1 MATLSSDQSAR
12 VPRPSPGARVDL
24 SAVDSSVFSKLL
36 EKAHEARHL
45 TPELAAEAAVRA
57 GNGQLGVKELR
68 LLLLK
73 FKGSRLA
80 EQARAAAWTV
90 VGARPELA
98 TSVLH
103 SHAQDTGV
111 PTALVVRD
119 VNTGGPELFVVQAG
133 WRDQG
138 RQLHGAAATRGTKKA
153 ALQAAA
159 VSLLGHMSG
168 CEPVEQ
174 TGLAEKGWQSAAR
187 YSAGSAMAAAD
198 PNFASRLLTALA
210 QPVVAPAVV
219 AEVATRITAGAL
231 IPRDLHA
238 VLFDAASSAWDPAR
252 KAVLCVAAETPGAAV
267 AVLTLYHSVRNQPV
281 PVFKEEQKPGGAVLF
296 RSHVTYVTDGETA
309 TVTGPWR
316 SNKRDAR
323 GVVAL
328 RVLSDLAGLPVEV
341 PLPRQQQAPAPAAKT
356 TALGPQDRLLVM
368 QEGGV
373 ISELAFKEQPSITGL
388 EPLFVCVAACVSN
401 GQVLSGTGRS
411 VGRSGARLEAAKLL
425 LSEWKRTKA
434 PALPVWP
441 GQGSVPAFNEMTALQ
456 VLNQLKQKGRISKL
470 VIGDPRLEP
479 GVGYLATVRCRVAGQ
494 DLRAESAGAAKRPAQ
509 RNAAKAMLELLAAP
523 PSIPPQAAEPE
534 PDIHDDRVRHGPA
547 GPVAGADD
555 ITAAAAS
562 LAAQLRQ
569 GAELTIDIEGGSARF
584 LLYSPDGL
592 PMQETP
598 RRPIRPCTAAL
609 ILPSK
614 GAAIQLQLV
623 ECWHVPL
630 RLLANV
636 LALEEERG
644 KEAHSVSVWRQ
655 VIRLGLAVV
664 ADGRVFPELTDDGT
678 DVWRA
683 GPLTAEEE
691 EWVGRLAD
699 AMVPPA
705 HCGMVTDT
713 KPHRLW
719 APRVAVLA
727 GLDTVAEAMLRGPGT
742 STVLG
747 HGPFTGS
754 VPQQQHTPA
763 LVQWG
768 DALRERAGAERLE
781 LVLSVRAPQKDSPD
795 DTELLWADLRL
806 RMPDASTV
814 HERNWRRAAD
824 IASDPQLVA
833 LLRRRLRHI
842 AADWAPAERLLERP
856 VPDTFTLRAAEAVL
870 LRGQAAHQLERAGLR
885 VEWHHGWTD
894 RLRTRAVLERRPAAP
909 ASAARPRFALD
920 DVLDGRWQ
928 VSVAGSDLSDSEMD
942 DLAKTSVP
950 LAKVRNQ
957 WVLVD
962 EETAQRAGDRVMP
975 PVAADQAL
983 RASLTGKI
991 NIDGITFDCEPA
1003 GDLAELVQFLRAGS
1017 RSAPVNSPHGLSA
1030 TMRDYQKLGLAW
1042 LANTTDAGFGALLAD
1057 DMGLGK
1063 SLTALALHLHR
1074 RNGTSRP
1081 AGPSLIVCPA
1091 SVVINWEREVQ
1102 RFAPT
1107 VPTVRYHGPERTLD
1121 GTTDRTVVITTYE
1134 TIRRDID
1141 VLVAHPFDLVIADEA
1156 QLIKNHRTGT
1166 AMAMR
1171 RLQSRIR
1178 IALSGTPVENN
1189 LNDAWSLMDWL
1200 NPGLFGSLRTFREQ
1214 FGKPIEANITDTELT
1229 DRLAGLLKAF
1239 MLRRRKS
1246 DPGVLP
1252 ELPPKVH
1259 SPRIV
1264 TLTPE
1269 QAALYQQVADETLRE
1284 IRAAEGIA
1292 RKGLLLK
1299 LFDQLQKIC
1308 NAPEH
1313 FLDEPLDDAYAPEQA
1328 AARSGKLAAL
1338 DDLLPVLRD
1347 PDESCLIFTRYRA
1360 MAHRLVHHLQRHGI
1374 SPLYFSGDISAG
1386 RDRQRIIDT
1395 FQNRL
1400 GQTMVITVK
1409 AGGTGLTLTQ
1419 ASHVILFDRPWNPA
1433 KESQAIDRA
1442 HRLGQTRTVTVHQLT
1457 TENTL
1462 EDRVDEL
1469 LRHKRALADAIL
1481 TSDSSAL
1488 SELTDDEICEL
1499 IALGAR
1505 R

>member
-1 MATLSSDQSAR
+1 MATLSSDQSAQ
-12 VPRPSPGARVDL
+12 VPRPSLGARVDL
-24 SAVDSSVFSKLL
+24 SALDSSVFSKLL

-68 LLLLK
+68 LLLLQ
-73 FKGSRLA
+73 FKGPRLA

-98 TSVLH
+98 TSLLH

-119 VNTGGPELFVVQAG
+119 LNTGGPELFVVQAG

-174 TGLAEKGWQSAAR
+174 RDFAEKGWQSAAR

-198 PNFASRLLTALA
+198 PNFASRLLVALA

-219 AEVATRITAGAL
+219 AEVATRIAAGAL

-252 KAVLCVAAETPGAAV
+252 KAVLCAAAETPGAAV

-281 PVFKEEQKPGGAVLF
+281 PVFKEEQKPGDAVLF

-328 RVLSDLAGLPVEV
+328 RVLSDLAGLPVEI

-356 TALGPQDRLLVM
+356 AALGAQDRLLVM

-411 VGRSGARLEAAKLL
+411 VGRSGARLEAAKHL

-479 GVGYLATVRCRVAGQ
+479 GAGYLATVRCRVAGQ
-494 DLRAESAGAAKRPAQ
+494 DLRAEAAGAAKRPAQ

-562 LAAQLRQ
+562 LAALLRQ
-569 GAELTIDIEGGSARF
+569 GAELTIDIQGGSARF
-584 LLYSPDGL
+584 LLYSADGL
-592 PMQETP
+592 PMQEMP
-598 RRPIRPCTAAL
+598 HRPIRPITAAL
-609 ILPSK
+609 VLPNT
-614 GAAIQLQLV
+614 GAAIRVQLV

-636 LALEEERG
+636 IALEEERG

-655 VIRLGLAVV
+655 VIRLGLAVA
-664 ADGRVFPELTDDGT
+664 ADGRVYPELADDGT

-719 APRVAVLA
+719 SPRTAVLA
-727 GLDTVAEAMLRGPGT
+727 GIDTVAEAMLRGPGT

-754 VPQQQHTPA
+754 VPQPQHTPA

-768 DALRERAGAERLE
+768 DALRDGEGAEALE

-814 HERNWRRAAD
+814 HERNWRPAAD

-842 AADWAPAERLLERP
+842 AAEWAPAERLLERP
-856 VPDTFTLRAAEAVL
+856 APDTFTLRAAEAVL
-870 LRGQAAHQLERAGLR
+870 LRGQAAQQLERAGLR
-885 VEWHHGWTD
+885 VEWHHKWTD

-928 VSVAGSDLSDSEMD
+928 LSVAGGDLSDSEMD

-962 EETAQRAGDRVMP
+962 EETAQRAGHRVMP

-983 RASLTGKI
+983 RATLTGQI
-991 NIDGITFDCEPA
+991 NIDGTTFDCEPA
-1003 GDLAELVQFLRAGS
+1003 GDLAELVDFLRAGS

-1074 RNGTSRP
+1074 RDGARRP
-1081 AGPSLIVCPA
+1081 TGPSLIVCPA
-1091 SVVINWEREVQ
+1091 SMVINWEREVQ

-1107 VPTVRYHGPERTLD
+1107 VPTVRYHGPDRTLD
-1121 GTTDRTVVITTYE
+1121 GTTHRTVVITTYE

-1171 RLQSRIR
+1171 RLQSQIR

-1200 NPGLFGSLRTFREQ
+1200 NPGLFGALRTFREQ

-1229 DRLAGLLKAF
+1229 DRLSGLLKAF

-1269 QAALYQQVADETLRE
+1269 QAALYQHVADETLRE

-1313 FLDEPLDDAYAPEQA
+1313 FLDEPLGDAYDPEQA

-1338 DDLLPVLRD
+1338 DDLLPILRN

-1374 SPLYFSGDISAG
+1374 NTLYFSGDISAG

-1395 FQNRL
+1395 FQNRP

-1488 SELTDDEICEL
+1488 SELTDGEICEL

>member
-1 MATLSSDQSAR
+1 M
-12 VPRPSPGARVDL
+12 
-24 SAVDSSVFSKLL
+24 FSRLV
-36 EKAHEARHL
+36 EKADETRHL
-45 TPELAAEAAVRA
+45 PAELAAEAAVRA
-57 GNGQLGVKELR
+57 GSGRLGVKELR
-68 LLLLK
+68 LLLLR
-73 FKGSRLA
+73 FKGTRLA
-80 EQARAAAWTV
+80 AQATASAWAV
-90 VGARPELA
+90 VRARPELA

-103 SHAQDTGV
+103 SHAQESGV

-119 VNTGGPELFVVQAG
+119 LSGGGPGLFVVQAG
-133 WRDQG
+133 WRDQA
-138 RQLHGAAATRGTKKA
+138 RQFHGAAVTRGTKKA
-153 ALQAAA
+153 ALQGAV

-168 CEPVEQ
+168 CEPVDQ
-174 TGLAEKGWQSAAR
+174 AGFAEKGWLPAAR
-187 YSAGSAMAAAD
+187 YAAGSVVAIAD
-198 PNFASRLLTALA
+198 ATFASRLLSALA

-219 AEVATRITAGAL
+219 AEVASRIAAGAL

-238 VLFDAASSAWDPAR
+238 VLFDAASSAWEPAR
-252 KAVLCVAAETPGAAV
+252 KAVLIAAAETPGAAV
-267 AVLTLYHSVRNQPV
+267 AVLTLYHSVRKQPV
-281 PVFKEEQKPGGAVLF
+281 PEFEEEQKPGGAILF
-296 RSHVTYVTDGETA
+296 RSRITYVTDGETA

-316 SNKRDAR
+316 TNKRDAR

-328 RVLSDLAGLPVEV
+328 RVLADLAGLPVEV
-341 PLPRQQQAPAPAAKT
+341 PPPRQTQPPAPVTKT
-356 TALGPQDRLLVM
+356 ASPSPQDRLLVM
-368 QEGGV
+368 QQGGV
-373 ISELAFKEQPSITGL
+373 ISELTFKEQPSITGL

-401 GQVLSGTGRS
+401 GQVVSGTGRS

-425 LSEWKRTKA
+425 LGECKRTTA
-434 PALPVWP
+434 PALPVWH
-441 GQGSVPAFNEMTALQ
+441 GKENVPALNEMTALQ
-456 VLNQLKQKGRISKL
+456 VLNQLKQKGRIDKL
-470 VIGDPRLEP
+470 VVGKPRLEP
-479 GVGYLATVRCRVAGQ
+479 GAGYLAAVTCQVAGQ
-494 DLRAESAGAAKRPAQ
+494 QLRVEVAGAAKRPAQ

-523 PSIPPQAAEPE
+523 PGAAPPDAPAAPA

-555 ITAAAAS
+555 ITMAEAS
-562 LAAQLRQ
+562 LAALLRQ
-569 GAELTIDIEGGSARF
+569 GAELTIDIHGGTARF

-592 PMQETP
+592 PLQGSP
-598 RRPIRPCTAAL
+598 PRPIRACTAAL
-609 ILPSK
+609 ILPSL
-614 GAAIQLQLV
+614 GSAIQLQLV

-636 LALEEERG
+636 LAAAEEQG
-644 KEAHSVSVWRQ
+644 KETHSVRVWRQ
-655 VIRLGLAVV
+655 VIRLGLTVV
-664 ADGRVFPELTDDGT
+664 ASGRVFPQLADDGA

-683 GPLTAEEE
+683 GPLTGEEE
-691 EWVGRLAD
+691 DWVGRLAE
-699 AMVPPA
+699 ALVPPGN
-705 HCGMVTDT
+705 CGMVADS

-719 APRVAVLA
+719 APRVAILA
-727 GLDTVAEAMLRGPGT
+727 GLDAVAEAMLRGPGT
-742 STVLG
+742 PTVLG
-747 HGPFTGS
+747 NGPFTGA
-754 VPQQQHTPA
+754 VPRQQHAPA

-768 DALRERAGAERLE
+768 DDLRDGAASQAMD

-806 RMPDASTV
+806 RMPDAPTA

-870 LRGQAAHQLERAGLR
+870 LRGRTARQLERAGLR

-894 RLRTRAVLERRPAAP
+894 RLRTRAVLERRPAGP
-909 ASAARPRFALD
+909 VGTTRPRFALD

-928 VSVAGSDLSDSEMD
+928 LSVAGVDLSDSEMD
-942 DLAKTSVP
+942 DLAKTPVP
-950 LAKVRNQ
+950 LAKVRRH
-957 WVLVD
+957 WVLLD
-962 EETAQRAGDRVMP
+962 EETAQRAGDRVMG

-983 RASLTGKI
+983 RASLTGQI
-991 NIDGITFDCEPA
+991 SIEGNTFDCEPA
-1003 GDLAELVQFLRAGS
+1003 GNLAELVQFLRDGS
-1017 RSAPVNSPHGLSA
+1017 RSTPVKSPHGLSA

-1074 RNGTSRP
+1074 RDQACQP
-1081 AGPSLIVCPA
+1081 VGPSLIVCPA
-1091 SVVINWEREVQ
+1091 SMLINWEREVQ

-1107 VPTVRYHGPERTLD
+1107 VPTARYHGPDRTLD
-1121 GTTDRTVVITTYE
+1121 GTTARTVVITTYE
-1134 TIRRDID
+1134 TVRRDID
-1141 VLVAHPFDLVIADEA
+1141 ILAAHPFDLVIADEA
-1156 QLIKNHRTGT
+1156 QLIKNHRTAT

-1171 RLQSRIR
+1171 RIQSQIR
-1178 IALSGTPVENN
+1178 IALTGTPVENS
-1189 LNDAWSLMDWL
+1189 LTDAWSLMDWL
-1200 NPGLFGSLRTFREQ
+1200 NPGLFGALKTFREQ
-1214 FGKPIEANITDTELT
+1214 FGRPIEENITDTELT
-1229 DRLAGLLKAF
+1229 DRLSSLLRAF

-1252 ELPPKVH
+1252 ELPPKVY

-1264 TLTPE
+1264 ALTPE
-1269 QAALYQQVADETLRE
+1269 QAALYQRVADDTLRE
-1284 IRAAEGIA
+1284 IRSAEGIA

-1299 LFDQLQKIC
+1299 LFDQLQKIY
-1308 NAPEH
+1308 NSPEH
-1313 FLDEPLDDAYAPEQA
+1313 FLNEALDDSYDPERA

-1360 MAHRLVHHLQRHGI
+1360 MAHRLVHHLQSHNI
-1374 SPLYFSGDISAG
+1374 NPLYFSGDICAG
-1386 RDRQRIIDT
+1386 RDRQRIVDT
-1395 FQNRL
+1395 FQSRP

-1433 KESQAIDRA
+1433 KEGQAIDRA
-1442 HRLGQTRTVTVHQLT
+1442 HRLGQTRTVTVRQLT

-1462 EDRVDEL
+1462 EDRIDEL

-1499 IALGAR
+1499 IALGAPR
-1505 R
+1505 

>member
-1 MATLSSDQSAR
+1 M
-12 VPRPSPGARVDL
+12 
-24 SAVDSSVFSKLL
+24 
-36 EKAHEARHL
+36 
-45 TPELAAEAAVRA
+45 
-57 GNGQLGVKELR
+57 
-68 LLLLK
+68 
-73 FKGSRLA
+73 
-80 EQARAAAWTV
+80 
-90 VGARPELA
+90 
-98 TSVLH
+98 H

-119 VNTGGPELFVVQAG
+119 LNTGGPELFVVQAG
-133 WRDQG
+133 WRDRG

-174 TGLAEKGWQSAAR
+174 TGFAEKGWQSAAR

-198 PNFASRLLTALA
+198 PNFASRLLAALA
-210 QPVVAPAVV
+210 QPIVAPAVV

-231 IPRDLHA
+231 IARDLHA

-252 KAVLCVAAETPGAAV
+252 KAVLCAAAETPGAAV
-267 AVLTLYHSVRNQPV
+267 TVLTLYQSARNQPV
-281 PVFKEEQKPGGAVLF
+281 PGFKEEQKPGGAVLF

-316 SNKRDAR
+316 TNKRDAR
-323 GVVAL
+323 GAVAL
-328 RVLSDLAGLPVEV
+328 RVLADLAGLPVEI

-356 TALGPQDRLLVM
+356 TAPGPQDRLLVM

-388 EPLFVCVAACVSN
+388 EPLFVCVAACISN
-401 GQVLSGTGRS
+401 GRVLSGTGRS
-411 VGRSGARLEAAKLL
+411 VGRSGARLEAAKHL

-441 GQGSVPAFNEMTALQ
+441 GQDNVPAFNEMTALQ
-456 VLNQLKQKGRISKL
+456 VLNQLKQKGRIAKL
-470 VIGDPRLEP
+470 VIAEPRLEP
-479 GVGYLATVRCRVAGQ
+479 GAGYLATVSCRVAGQ
-494 DLRAESAGAAKRPAQ
+494 DLRAEAAGAAKRPAQ
-509 RNAAKAMLELLAAP
+509 RNAAKAMLDLLAAP

-547 GPVAGADD
+547 GPVAGAGD

-562 LAAQLRQ
+562 LAALFRQ
-569 GAELTIDIEGGSARF
+569 GAELTIDIQGGSARF

-614 GAAIQLQLV
+614 GAAIRLQLV

-664 ADGRVFPELTDDGT
+664 ADGRVFPELADDGT

-747 HGPFTGS
+747 HGPFTGA

-768 DALRERAGAERLE
+768 DALRDGAGAEQLE

-814 HERNWRRAAD
+814 HERNWRPAAD

-870 LRGQAAHQLERAGLR
+870 LRGQTAHRLERAGLR

-942 DLAKTSVP
+942 DLAKNSVP

-962 EETAQRAGDRVMP
+962 EETVQRAGDRVMP

-991 NIDGITFDCEPA
+991 NIDGTTFDCEPA

-1074 RNGTSRP
+1074 RNGARRP

-1091 SVVINWEREVQ
+1091 SMVINWEREVQ

-1107 VPTVRYHGPERTLD
+1107 VPTVRYHGPERTLN

-1171 RLQSRIR
+1171 RLQSQIR

-1313 FLDEPLDDAYAPEQA
+1313 FLDEPLDDVYDPEQA

-1374 SPLYFSGDISAG
+1374 NPLYLSGDISAG

-1395 FQNRL
+1395 FQNRP

>member
-1 MATLSSDQSAR
+1 MATLPTAQSAR
-12 VPRPSPGARVDL
+12 VPRPSVGARVDL
-24 SAVDSSVFSKLL
+24 SGLEPTVFSRLL
-36 EKAHEARHL
+36 EKAHEARYL
-45 TPELAAEAAVRA
+45 TPGLAAEAAVRA
-57 GNGQLGVKELR
+57 GNGRLGVKELR
-68 LLLLK
+68 LLLLR
-73 FKGSRLA
+73 FRGSRLG
-80 EQARAAAWTV
+80 EQATAAAWAV
-90 VGARPELA
+90 VRARPELA

-103 SHAQDTGV
+103 SHAQDSGV

-119 VNTGGPELFVVQAG
+119 LNIGGPGLFVVQAG
-133 WRDQG
+133 WRDQV
-138 RQLHGAAATRGTKKA
+138 RQIHGAAVTRGTKKA
-153 ALQAAA
+153 ALQGAV
-159 VSLLGHMSG
+159 VSLLGHMAG

-174 TGLAEKGWQSAAR
+174 VGFTEKGWLPAAR
-187 YSAGSAMAAAD
+187 YSAGSAVAAAD
-198 PNFASRLLTALA
+198 PTFASRLLRVLG

-219 AEVATRITAGAL
+219 AEVATRIAAGAL

-238 VLFDAASSAWDPAR
+238 VLFDATSSAWEPAR
-252 KAVLCVAAETPGAAV
+252 KAVLCAVAETPGAAV

-281 PVFKEEQKPGGAVLF
+281 LRFKEEEKPGGALLF
-296 RSHVTYVTDGETA
+296 RSHITYVADGETA

-328 RVLSDLAGLPVEV
+328 RVLADLAGLPVEV
-341 PLPRQQQAPAPAAKT
+341 PLPRERPTSAPAVKT
-356 TALGPQDRLLVM
+356 GSSGPQDRLVVM

-373 ISELAFKEQPSITGL
+373 ISELAFREQPSITGL
-388 EPLFVCVAACVSN
+388 DPLFVCVAACVSN

-411 VGRSGARLEAAKLL
+411 VGRSGARREAAKHL
-425 LSEWKRTKA
+425 LSEWKRTNA
-434 PALPVWP
+434 PALTVWP
-441 GQGSVPAFNEMTALQ
+441 GNVPAFNEMTALQ
-456 VLNQLKQKGRISKL
+456 MLNQLKQKGRISKL
-470 VIGDPRLEP
+470 IIGNPRLEP
-479 GVGYLATVRCRVAGQ
+479 GVGYLASVKCRVAGQ
-494 DLRAESAGAAKRPAQ
+494 DLRAEATGAEKRPAQ

-523 PSIPPQAAEPE
+523 PAIPSQSAEPE

-547 GPVAGADD
+547 GPVAGAGDV
-555 ITAAAAS
+555 AAAEAS
-562 LAAQLRQ
+562 LAALLRQ
-569 GAELTIDIEGGSARF
+569 GAELTIDIQGGSARF
-584 LLYSPDGL
+584 LLYTADGL
-592 PMQETP
+592 PMQEAP
-598 RRPIRPCTAAL
+598 RRPIRSCTAAL
-609 ILPSK
+609 ILPGQ

-630 RLLANV
+630 RVLANV
-636 LALEEERG
+636 LALDGERG

-655 VIRLGLAVV
+655 AIRLGLAVV
-664 ADGRVFPELTDDGT
+664 ADGRVFPALADDGT

-691 EWVGRLAD
+691 EWIGRLAD
-699 AMVPPA
+699 ALVPPA
-705 HCGMVTDT
+705 NCGMVTDS
-713 KPHRLW
+713 KPRQLW
-719 APRVAVLA
+719 VPRVAILA

-742 STVLG
+742 STALG
-747 HGPFTGS
+747 HRPFTGS
-754 VPQQQHTPA
+754 VPRQQRTPA

-768 DALRERAGAERLE
+768 DALREGSGAEALE

-795 DTELLWADLRL
+795 DTELLWADVRL
-806 RMPDASTV
+806 RMPDAPTV
-814 HERNWRRAAD
+814 HERNWRPAAD

-833 LLRRRLRHI
+833 LLRRRLRRI

-856 VPDTFTLRAAEAVL
+856 VPDTFTLRAAEAIL
-870 LRGQAAHQLERAGLR
+870 LRGRIVEQLKRAGLR

-894 RLRTRAVLERRPAAP
+894 RLRTRAVLERRPAGP
-909 ASAARPRFALD
+909 ASAARPRFSLD

-928 VSVAGSDLSDSEMD
+928 LSVADSDLSDGEMD
-942 DLAKTSVP
+942 DLAKAPVP

-962 EETAQRAGDRVMP
+962 EETARRAGDRVMP
-975 PVAADQAL
+975 PFAADRAL

-991 NIDGITFDCEPA
+991 NVDGTTFDCEPV

-1017 RSAPVNSPHGLSA
+1017 RSAPVNPPDGLSA
-1030 TMRDYQKLGLAW
+1030 AMRDYQKLGLAW

-1074 RNGTSRP
+1074 RNGACRP
-1081 AGPSLIVCPA
+1081 AGPSMIVCPA
-1091 SVVINWEREVQ
+1091 SMVINWEREVQ

-1107 VPTVRYHGPERTLD
+1107 VPTVRYHGPDRTLD
-1121 GTTDRTVVITTYE
+1121 GTTARTMVITTYE
-1134 TIRRDID
+1134 TVRRDID
-1141 VLVAHPFDLVIADEA
+1141 VLATHPFDLVIADEA
-1156 QLIKNHRTGT
+1156 QLIKNHRTAT

-1171 RLQSRIR
+1171 RLQCQIR
-1178 IALSGTPVENN
+1178 IALTGTPVENS
-1189 LNDAWSLMDWL
+1189 LTDAWSLMDWL
-1200 NPGLFGSLRTFREQ
+1200 NPGLFGALRTFRDQ
-1214 FGKPIEANITDTELT
+1214 FGKPIEGNITDTELT
-1229 DRLAGLLKAF
+1229 DRLSNLLKAF

-1264 TLTPE
+1264 TLTSE
-1269 QAALYQQVADETLRE
+1269 QAALYQHVADETLRE
-1284 IRAAEGIA
+1284 IRSAEGIA

-1313 FLDEPLDDAYAPEQA
+1313 FLAEPLDESYDPEQA

-1347 PDESCLIFTRYRA
+1347 PDESCLIFTRYRT
-1360 MAHRLVHHLQRHGI
+1360 MAHRLVHHLQCHGVN
-1374 SPLYFSGDISAG
+1374 PLYFSGDISAG

-1395 FQNRL
+1395 FQNHP

-1469 LRHKRALADAIL
+1469 LRHKRALADSIL
-1481 TSDSSAL
+1481 ASDSSAL

>member
-1 MATLSSDQSAR
+1 M
-12 VPRPSPGARVDL
+12 DL
-24 SAVDSSVFSKLL
+24 SALDSPVFSKLL

-57 GNGQLGVKELR
+57 GKGQLGVKELR
-68 LLLLK
+68 LLLLR
-73 FKGSRLA
+73 FRGSSLA
-80 EQARAAAWTV
+80 AQARAAAWTV
-90 VGARPELA
+90 VEARPELA
-98 TSVLH
+98 TSLLH

-119 VNTGGPELFVVQAG
+119 LNAGGPGLFAVQAG
-133 WRDQG
+133 WIGRDG
-138 RQLHGAAATRGTKKA
+138 QLHGAAATRGTKKA
-153 ALQAAA
+153 ALQAAV

-168 CEPVEQ
+168 CEPVQQ
-174 TGLAEKGWQSAAR
+174 TDFAEKGWQAAAR
-187 YSAGSAMAAAD
+187 YSAGSAMTAAD
-198 PNFASRLLTALA
+198 PNFASRLLVALA
-210 QPVVAPAVV
+210 QPAVAPAVV
-219 AEVATRITAGAL
+219 AEVASRIAAGAL
-231 IPRDLHA
+231 IARDLRA

-252 KAVLCVAAETPGAAV
+252 KAALCAAADSPGAAV
-267 AVLTLYHSVRNQPV
+267 TVLTLHHAVRNQPV
-281 PVFKEEQKPGGAVLF
+281 PVFKVEQKPGDAVLF
-296 RSHVTYVTDGETA
+296 RSHVTYVADGETA

-328 RVLSDLAGLPVEV
+328 RVLSDLAGLPVEI
-341 PLPRQQQAPAPAAKT
+341 PLPRQQETPAAAAAPAGKAP
-356 TALGPQDRLLVM
+356 LGPHDRLLVM
-368 QEGGV
+368 QEGNV
-373 ISELAFKEQPSITGL
+373 ISELAFKEHPSITGL
-388 EPLFVCVAACVSN
+388 EPLFVCVAVCVSD

-411 VGRSGARLEAAKLL
+411 VGRSGARLEAAKHL

-441 GQGSVPAFNEMTALQ
+441 GPGSVPKFNEMTSLQ
-456 VLNQLKQKGRISKL
+456 ILNQLQQKSRISKL
-470 VIGDPRLEP
+470 VVGDPRLEP

-494 DLRAESAGAAKRPAQ
+494 DLRVEATGAAKRPAQ

-523 PSIPPQAAEPE
+523 PSIAAKAAEPE

-555 ITAAAAS
+555 IITAAAS
-562 LAAQLRQ
+562 LSALLRQ
-569 GAELTIDIEGGSARF
+569 GAELTIDIQGGSARF

-592 PMQETP
+592 PLQEMP
-598 RRPIRPCTAAL
+598 RRPVRPVTAGL
-609 ILPSK
+609 ILPNT
-614 GAAIQLQLV
+614 GAAISLQLV

-636 LALEEERG
+636 TALEGERG

-664 ADGRVFPELTDDGT
+664 ADGRVFPELAEDGT

-691 EWVGRLAD
+691 AWVGRLAD

-705 HCGMVTDT
+705 HCGMATHT

-719 APRVAVLA
+719 SPRVAVLA
-727 GLDTVAEAMLRGPGT
+727 GIDAVAEAMLRGPGT

-747 HGPFTGS
+747 HGPFAGA
-754 VPQQQHTPA
+754 VPQPQHTPA

-768 DALRERAGAERLE
+768 DALRDGEGAEALE
-781 LVLSVRAPQKDSPD
+781 LVVSVRAPQKDSPD

-806 RMPDASTV
+806 RMPDASTA
-814 HERNWRRAAD
+814 HERNWRPAAD
-824 IASDPQLVA
+824 IASDSQLVV
-833 LLRRRLRHI
+833 LLRRRLRRI
-842 AADWAPAERLLERP
+842 AAEWAPAERLLERP

-870 LRGQAAHQLERAGLR
+870 LKGHTAHQLERAGLR
-885 VEWHHGWTD
+885 VEWHHGWTE

-909 ASAARPRFALD
+909 AAAARPRFALN

-928 VSVAGSDLSDSEMD
+928 LSVAGSDLSDSEMD

-950 LAKVRNQ
+950 LTKVRDE
-957 WVLVD
+957 WVLVN
-962 EETAQRAGDRVMP
+962 EETAKRAGHRVMP

-983 RASLTGKI
+983 RASLTGQI
-991 NIDGITFDCEPA
+991 TIDGTAFPCEPA
-1003 GDLAELVQFLRAGS
+1003 GDLAELVDFLRAGS
-1017 RSAPVNSPHGLSA
+1017 RNAPVNSPHGLRA
-1030 TMRDYQKLGLAW
+1030 AMRDYQKLGLAW

-1074 RNGTSRP
+1074 RDGARRP

-1091 SVVINWEREVQ
+1091 SMVINWEREVQ

-1107 VPTVRYHGPERTLD
+1107 VPTVRYHGPDRTLD
-1121 GTTDRTVVITTYE
+1121 GTTHRTVVITTYE
-1134 TIRRDID
+1134 TVRRDID
-1141 VLVAHPFDLVIADEA
+1141 VLVTHPFDLVIADEA

-1171 RLQSRIR
+1171 RLRCQIR

-1200 NPGLFGSLRTFREQ
+1200 NPGLFGALRTFREQ

-1229 DRLAGLLKAF
+1229 DRLSGLLKAF

-1269 QAALYQQVADETLRE
+1269 QTALYQHVADETLRE

-1313 FLDEPLDDAYAPEQA
+1313 FLNEPLDDAYDPEQA

-1338 DDLLPVLRD
+1338 DDLLPILRD

-1360 MAHRLVHHLQRHGI
+1360 MAHRLSHHLQRHGI
-1374 SPLYFSGDISAG
+1374 DSLYFSGDISAG
-1386 RDRQRIIDT
+1386 RDRQRVIDT
-1395 FQNRL
+1395 FQNRP

-1433 KESQAIDRA
+1433 KESRAIDRA
-1442 HRLGQTRTVTVHQLT
+1442 HRLGQTRTVTVHQIT

-1488 SELTDDEICEL
+1488 SELTDDQICEL
-1499 IALGAR
+1499 IALGSR